1 MTSSWAVVVLG
12 KHRGRWM
19 SESSVVYRVNSRIAK
34 ATQRN
39 PVLKKQTKKPSMTRA
54 N

>member
-1 MTSSWAVVVLG
+1 MVLG

-39 PVLKKQTKKPSMTRA
+39 PALKKQKKKILYDQSKLVSNR
-54 N
+54 